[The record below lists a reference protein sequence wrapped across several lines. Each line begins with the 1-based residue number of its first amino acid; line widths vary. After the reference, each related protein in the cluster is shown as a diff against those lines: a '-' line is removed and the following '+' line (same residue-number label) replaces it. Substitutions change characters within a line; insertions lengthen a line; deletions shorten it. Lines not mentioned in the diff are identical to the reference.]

1 MNSSSQECRMK
12 ALELLA
18 SEFSNKKYG
27 QFVKKEIEA
36 LESGLKEEIGFQSE
50 SDDVVL
56 DITLNGCFISYDYW
70 DNTLSSYVKGS
81 GRLSYEYVV
90 KQIINA
96 IENY

>member
-56 DITLNGCFISYDYW
+56 DITLNGCFRWRPWRAKRGPLVPDRQRR
-70 DNTLSSYVKGS
+70 LPFRS
-81 GRLSYEYVV
+81 GEC
-90 KQIINA
+90 
-96 IENY
+96 